1 MRRLTPRAPIKTT
14 YLYFSLSVPPVTCD
28 PSVLATV
35 VIYTFG
41 GQAARELAVTDA
53 VLCYMSEQNKVRD
66 VGLSAV
72 KSLRELGERARRLNL
87 FGASG
92 FGLTV
97 Q

>member
-1 MRRLTPRAPIKTT
+1 
-14 YLYFSLSVPPVTCD
+14 
-28 PSVLATV
+28 VLATV

-41 GQAARELAVTDA
+41 AQAARELAVTDL
-53 VLCYMSEQNKVRD
+53 VLCYMSEQNKVRA

-72 KSLRELGERARRLNL
+72 KSLRELGEIARRLNL
-87 FGASG
+87 FGASS